1 MLCELN
7 ECESGGCPRK
17 RELPLDVKK
26 LGGGRQNT
34 LRAGGEGCVCVCVC
48 VCAVYI
54 IENRS
59 MVN

>member
-34 LRAGGEGCVCVCVC
+34 LRAGGGGVQCSVHYREQ
-48 VCAVYI
+48 
-54 IENRS
+54 
-59 MVN
+59 VNGELS